1 MSNLDHKEIRM
12 DAFLKFFPFLHLVV
26 LAAGAILLFVV
37 KRKYP
42 KVRNSELITVFI
54 LFLILVAVFT
64 EQGLDLIK
72 RLMSLLQA

>member
-1 MSNLDHKEIRM
+1 M
-12 DAFLKFFPFLHLVV
+12 DTFLKLFPFLHLVV

-64 EQGLDLIK
+64 EQGLDWIK

>member
-1 MSNLDHKEIRM
+1 MDTFLNL
-12 DAFLKFFPFLHLVV
+12 FPFLHLVV

-64 EQGLDLIK
+64 EQGLDWIK

>member
-1 MSNLDHKEIRM
+1 M

>member
-1 MSNLDHKEIRM
+1 M
-12 DAFLKFFPFLHLVV
+12 DAFLKLFPFLHLVV
-26 LAAGAILLFVV
+26 LAAGAILLLVV

-42 KVRNSELITVFI
+42 KVRNSELIAVFI

-64 EQGLDLIK
+64 EQGLDWIK

>member
-1 MSNLDHKEIRM
+1 MDTFLNL
-12 DAFLKFFPFLHLVV
+12 FPFLHLVV

>member
-1 MSNLDHKEIRM
+1 M
-12 DAFLKFFPFLHLVV
+12 DTFLKFFPFLHLTV

-42 KVRNSELITVFI
+42 RIRNSELITVFI

>member
-1 MSNLDHKEIRM
+1 M
-12 DAFLKFFPFLHLVV
+12 DTFLQLFPFLHLVV

>member
-1 MSNLDHKEIRM
+1 M
-12 DAFLKFFPFLHLVV
+12 DTFLKFFPFLHLAV

-42 KVRNSELITVFI
+42 RVRNSELITVFI
-54 LFLILVAVFT
+54 LLLILVAVFT

>member
-1 MSNLDHKEIRM
+1 M
-12 DAFLKFFPFLHLVV
+12 DTFLKLFPFLHLVA

-42 KVRNSELITVFI
+42 RVRNSELITVFI

-72 RLMSLLQA
+72 RLMNVLQA